1 MKKIFICNTDDLEE
15 MQAKGYSCGE
25 KSDRLELFIIK
36 KDNVFYAY
44 KNSCP
49 HALVNLNWNKNQFLD
64 YSETVIQCS
73 LHFAQFT
80 IETGHC
86 FYGPCEGKS
95 LQKIPLE
102 IEHNQVFLLKK

>member
-1 MKKIFICNTDDLEE
+1 MKKTFICNTSDLHE
-15 MQAKGYSCGE
+15 MKAKAFSFGKE
-25 KSDRLELFIIK
+25 QNKLDIFIIK
-36 KDNVFYAY
+36 KEGTLYVYN
-44 KNSCP
+44 NSCP
-49 HALVNLNWNKNQFLD
+49 HARVNLNWSKDQFLD

-95 LQKIPLE
+95 LQKIPFVVE
-102 IEHNQVFLLKK
+102 QNQVFLLKK